1 MTSLSPVP
9 LWFRGVRA
17 AVAMRTV
24 SACADS
30 ATGTSNSSFAGTHT
44 RVASGEAIGRA
55 TGQQI
60 LTSAAGDGFTSA
72 NGAPRMRSRS

>member
-1 MTSLSPVP
+1 MTSLAPIP
-9 LWFRGVRA
+9 RWARA
-17 AVAMRTV
+17 GTTAVAMFAV

-55 TGQQI
+55 TGQKI